1 MSTTFI
7 PPEMLKG
14 TPMERFERILKRIV
28 SATKPG
34 SSQITRRKAGKTIK
48 KPDHKS

>member
-7 PPEMLKG
+7 PQEMLKG

-28 SATKPG
+28 SASKKDSDRHAVQSQSKRRTK
-34 SSQITRRKAGKTIK
+34 
-48 KPDHKS
+48 KSGQH